1 MNKTQAYLALVS
13 IMLVSFMST
22 VGIALPYP
30 ILAPLFLASEP
41 SALSQFMGL
50 PPKLLLAILLA
61 TYPVGLLIG
70 SSFIGAM
77 SDIYGRKKT
86 LLASLILS
94 CLGYGLTIYAIV
106 QQHFVL
112 FAVSRLLT
120 GIFEGNGAIA
130 RAIAIDLHPVIDKT
144 RSMAWIYAITYAGWL
159 VGPLAGG
166 YLMSYSPELAFYLA
180 ALAMLLAAVMVKLTI
195 KETTTEDIHQ
205 QSSGL
210 WRLMVKQNS
219 FSLVRHPQLRHVF
232 FLYLLITMGL
242 NAFYEF
248 FPVWLV
254 DKFAFNSIQIGHAT
268 AVQTLF
274 MVLVSALLV
283 EKLKK
288 TFGKI
293 KPIILGM
300 SLLGLSQ
307 LLIPF
312 VGQGIIYLYFAAVG
326 AFIAMYNGLLPVYI
340 ADRYE
345 HQAQGQLMGL
355 LTSTFYLANVVIAI
369 LGGLLS
375 LLGAQW
381 SIVFGGVLMLS
392 GMLYLLF
399 FDLKIPKPQQ
409 TSPLTQSGE

>member
-1 MNKTQAYLALVS
+1 MHNKTQAYLALFS

-30 ILAPLFLASEP
+30 ILAPLFLSSEA

-86 LLASLILS
+86 LLVSLVLS

-106 QQHFVL
+106 QQNFLL
-112 FAVSRLLT
+112 FALSRLMT
-120 GIFEGNGAIA
+120 GIFEGNSAIA
-130 RAIAIDLHPVIDKT
+130 RAIAIDLHPTIDKT

-180 ALAMLLAAVMVKLTI
+180 ALAMLIAAVMVKLTI
-195 KETTTEDIHQ
+195 RETTSEDRQ
-205 QSSGL
+205 QQKTGL
-210 WRLMVKQNS
+210 WRLMIKQNS
-219 FSLVRHPQLRHVF
+219 FSLVRHPQLKHIF
-232 FLYLLITMGL
+232 YLYLLVTMGL

-254 DKFAFNSIQIGHAT
+254 DKFTFNSIEIGHAT

-283 EKLKK
+283 EKIKN

-300 SLLGLSQ
+300 SLLGISQ
-307 LLIPF
+307 LLIPL
-312 VGQGIIYLYFAAVG
+312 VAETVIYFYFAAVG
-326 AFIAMYNGLLPVYI
+326 TFIAMYNGLLPVYI

-345 HQAQGQLMGL
+345 QQAQGQLMGL
-355 LTSTFYLANVVIAI
+355 LTSTFYLANVVIAL
-369 LGGLLS
+369 LGGVLS

-381 SIVFGGVLMLS
+381 SIVFGGLLMLL
-392 GMLYLLF
+392 GMLYLVLF
-399 FDLKIPKPQQ
+399 DRKVPK
-409 TSPLTQSGE
+409 TSEPTSS